1 MWAISSTDPT
11 DKLAAY
17 ASAKGITF
25 PLLSDAD
32 LAVTKRFDVLN
43 YTRSNMAHPTTL
55 VIDRKGTVRYMRTDY
70 DFTKRPAAA
79 DLLAFLKDLKE

>member
-17 ASAKGITF
+17 AGAKGITF

-55 VIDRKGTVRYMRTDY
+55 VIDRKGTVRFVRIDF

-79 DLLAFLKDLKE
+79 DLLAFLKNLKD

>member
-1 MWAISSTDPT
+1 VWAISSTDPT

-17 ASAKGITF
+17 AGAKGITF

-55 VIDRKGTVRYMRTDY
+55 VIERKGTVRFVRIDF
-70 DFTKRPAAA
+70 DFTKRPPAAN
-79 DLLAFLKDLKE
+79 LLAFLRNLKD

>member
-1 MWAISSTDPT
+1 VWAISSTDPT

-17 ASAKGITF
+17 AGAKGITF

-32 LAVTKRFDVLN
+32 LAVTKRFGVVNDARG
-43 YTRSNMAHPTTL
+43 TMAHPTTL
-55 VIDRKGTVRYMRTDY
+55 VIDRKGTVRFVRIDF

-79 DLLAFLKDLKE
+79 DLLAFLKNLKD